1 MLINIRGTSGSGK
14 STAVRELVAL
24 ATSVHFHVEGR
35 KKPLYSFHRLE
46 NGKTFATLGHYETP
60 CGGCDTLKKLD
71 DVFTLYEKVKGE
83 VDFVVAE
90 GKILGD
96 DTKRTPLVDKAV
108 IMYLTTSVADC
119 YAGVAKR
126 RWDKGEHDKSFMKP
140 RKLEADHRTIGSAVR
155 RLRAAGKVKV
165 VDVTRENIV
174 GKILEEAGAV

>member
-1 MLINIRGTSGSGK
+1 MLINLRGTSGSGK
-14 STAVRELVAL
+14 STAVRQLIEM
-24 ATSVHFHVEGR
+24 ATSKDVYVEGR
-35 KKPLYSFHRLE
+35 KKPLYSIHRLE

-71 DVFTLYEKVKGE
+71 DVFALYEQIKND

-96 DTKRTPLVDKAV
+96 DTKRIPLVDRAV
-108 IMYLTTSVADC
+108 ILHFTTSIADC

-126 RWDKGEHDKSFMKP
+126 RWDKGDHDKSFMKP

-155 RLRAAGKVKV
+155 RLKAAGKVKV
-165 VDVTRENIV
+165 VEVSRDNVKAT
-174 GKILEEAGAV
+174 ILYEAGAL